1 MIAPRFMGPDG
12 VEFPPRWFRN
22 WVLTVASLAILT
34 LFTGLSLAVY
44 VVVKLL

>member
-1 MIAPRFMGPDG
+1 MIAPRFMGPVGEVFSD
-12 VEFPPRWFRN
+12 RWFRN

-44 VVVKLL
+44 VVAKFL